1 MINELLWVL
10 LMVVT
15 FLGILLAYRLFGR
28 AGLYVWIAI
37 SIIIANIQVMKT
49 IEVFGL
55 VTAEGNIIYGT
66 IFLAMDILGE
76 NHGKKAAY
84 KGVAIGFF
92 TLIAVTVLMQLTLQF
107 VPHESDTLSPAIETI
122 FSFLPRIA
130 FASIVAYFISQL
142 LNIAIFHNIKQA
154 TKGKM
159 LWLRNNASTMISQLL
174 DNIIFTY
181 IAFVGLFGLFGWGQI
196 FEWNIVM
203 QIFITSLIM
212 KYIVA
217 ICDTPFIYWA
227 KRLKKEAGSY

>member
-1 MINELLWVL
+1 MVNELLWVL

-28 AGLYVWIAI
+28 IGLYVWIAI
-37 SIIIANIQVMKT
+37 SIIVANMQVMKT
-49 IEVFGL
+49 IEIFGL

-76 NHGKKAAY
+76 NYGKKAAY
-84 KGVAIGFF
+84 KGVLIGFF
-92 TLIAVTVLMQLTLQF
+92 TLFAVTILMQLTLQF
-107 VPHESDTLSPAIETI
+107 VPHESDTLSPALESI

-130 FASIVAYFISQL
+130 AASITAYFLSQI
-142 LNIAIFHNIKQA
+142 LNIVIFHYIKKL

-159 LWLRNNASTMISQLL
+159 LWLRNNASTMVAQFF
-174 DNIIFTY
+174 DNIVFTY
-181 IAFVGLFGLFGWGQI
+181 MAFVGLFGLFGWQQI
-196 FEWNIVM
+196 FEWPIIF

-217 ICDTPFIYWA
+217 AADTPFIYWA
-227 KRLKKEAGSY
+227 RKLKNKVPD

>member
-1 MINELLWVL
+1 MVNELLWVL

-28 AGLYVWIAI
+28 IGLYVWIAI

-49 IEVFGL
+49 IEIFGL

-76 NHGKKAAY
+76 NYGKKAAY
-84 KGVAIGFF
+84 KGVLIGFF
-92 TLIAVTVLMQLTLQF
+92 TLIAVTILMQLTLLF
-107 VPHESDTLSPAIETI
+107 VPHESDTLSPALESI

-130 FASIVAYFISQL
+130 LASITAYFLSQT
-142 LNIAIFHNIKQA
+142 LNIIIFHYIKKL

-159 LWLRNNASTMISQLL
+159 LWLRNNASTMISQFF

-181 IAFVGLFGLFGWGQI
+181 MAFVGLFGLFGWQQI
-196 FEWNIVM
+196 FEWPIIF

-217 ICDTPFIYWA
+217 VVDTPFIYWA
-227 KRLKKEAGSY
+227 RKLKKEVPD